1 MDLTTYYNLQRFLD
15 NKTYPVGSTAEQQ
28 RKIQNQSKHYLQ
40 IDGILYKINRRKEPT
55 TPLRVIKENEMEA
68 ILINL
73 HSNSLSGHFGFE
85 GTFQRIANRYWWNG
99 MGTDIKNYVKTCE
112 ICQQTGG
119 RTTRQPL
126 HPIKIG
132 QPFDRIVIDLVG
144 SCKLSTNGNWYI
156 ITAIDYLT
164 KWPEAKP
171 IPDKKAITIAKF
183 IFEEIICRHGCPK
196 EIQSDNGLEFAN
208 EIVRELSTKF
218 GIKQKFSSPYHPQTN
233 GIIERFNR
241 TLCTTL
247 QKLTIAHEQE
257 WDTLIPAA
265 LFAYRTNQNSTTK
278 HEPFFLTYG
287 RTVRLPIELKIP
299 IYLEINS
306 TEEEKLLQ
314 RIYHIIDQLPQ
325 QIIEAQQNI
334 EDRQLQ
340 YTQRYNDKIQKET
353 IFKIGN
359 KVLLF
364 NMKQYSIIGDKFQP
378 TWSNEWYYIH
388 SYVGYNSYKLWNQ
401 NGKILKHSINGR
413 QLKHYH
419 DRQDYFEPQIIIE

>member
-1 MDLTTYYNLQRFLD
+1 M
-15 NKTYPVGSTAEQQ
+15 
-28 RKIQNQSKHYLQ
+28 
-40 IDGILYKINRRKEPT
+40 
-55 TPLRVIKENEMEA
+55 
-68 ILINL
+68 
-73 HSNSLSGHFGFE
+73 
-85 GTFQRIANRYWWNG
+85 
-99 MGTDIKNYVKTCE
+99 
-112 ICQQTGG
+112 
-119 RTTRQPL
+119 
-126 HPIKIG
+126 
-132 QPFDRIVIDLVG
+132 
-144 SCKLSTNGNWYI
+144 
-156 ITAIDYLT
+156 
-164 KWPEAKP
+164 
-171 IPDKKAITIAKF
+171 
-183 IFEEIICRHGCPK
+183 
-196 EIQSDNGLEFAN
+196 
-208 EIVRELSTKF
+208 
-218 GIKQKFSSPYHPQTN
+218 
-233 GIIERFNR
+233 
-241 TLCTTL
+241 CTTL

-265 LFAYRTNQNSTTK
+265 LFTYRTNQNSTTK

-287 RTVRLPIELKIP
+287 RTTRLPIELKIP
-299 IYLEINS
+299 IHLETNS

-334 EDRQLQ
+334 EDKQLQ

-353 IFKIGN
+353 IFEIGN

-388 SYVGYNSYKLWNQ
+388 NYAGYNSYKLRNQ